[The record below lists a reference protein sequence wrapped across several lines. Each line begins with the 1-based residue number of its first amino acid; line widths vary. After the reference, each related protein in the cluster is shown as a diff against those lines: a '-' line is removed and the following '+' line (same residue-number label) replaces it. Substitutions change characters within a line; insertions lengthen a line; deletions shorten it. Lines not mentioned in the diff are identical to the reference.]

1 MNIFGWQ
8 IDLTWTYYLAAFIL
22 LMLNGSASAEFCH
35 AAGKLDHCTADGL
48 FALLF
53 GSAEAAHVSWWCVLG
68 LIFWRVGE
76 VVEFLAGR
84 WRLNTSASRR
94 AMLLS
99 LFGSIIGSFAGVILG
114 SWIPIVGSAI
124 GAVLLGA
131 GARLREYISG
141 NSGGTSIAA
150 IAVGQGALFDA
161 CSARLAD
168 LVGATMVGLATV
180 DSFFDF
186 ASFDSND
193 CANRLIDG
201 LIPRS
206 LLAKM

>member
-22 LMLNGSASAEFCH
+22 LMLNGSAWALNFVTLP
-35 AAGKLDHCTADGL
+35 GNWIIVILTAL

-68 LIFWRVGE
+68 LIFLAVVGE
-76 VVEFLAGR
+76 VVEFLAGAAGAAKHG
-84 WRLNTSASRR
+84 ASRR

-99 LFGSIIGSFAGVILG
+99 LFGSIVGSFAGVILG

-131 GARLREYISG
+131 GGAFA
-141 NSGGTSIAA
+141 GGYFGEQWRGTEHAQRV
-150 IAVGQGALFDA
+150 AVGQGALFG
-161 CSARLAD
+161 RLFGTVGKI
-168 LVGATMVGLATV
+168 LVGAIMVGLATV
-180 DSFFDF
+180 DSFF
-186 ASFDSND
+186 
-193 CANRLIDG
+193 
-201 LIPRS
+201 
-206 LLAKM
+206 